1 MVLNSNLEMDE
12 EFWYLPQILQ
22 SGILNKPNHSRD
34 LKDLRKRL
42 GNDTLAIELFQ
53 EIAKS
58 LPDIVDSGLALTS
71 LDRLL
76 VLTQSPAETVKGWLT
91 EKSKFRRFIRL
102 LGSSSFLSQILIQ
115 QYPDIMNLI
124 FFQDQQIR
132 RDPLVQLAI
141 SLTCKRQSEKEVT
154 DVLRKFRLE
163 WTLVIASADLLDQL
177 GISETTRFIS
187 HLADACLEAAL
198 AWSMDRAR
206 KRFGIPLT
214 TVGTPCQLVAIA
226 LGKLGGVELNYSS
239 DVDLIFICDEDGK
252 TNSQRPIHSSEFF
265 SRVITDFLKI
275 LGGSASSSFVLR
287 VDLRLRPEGNQGP
300 LLMNLEQTLAY
311 YDTVG
316 RTWERQALIKMRPC
330 AGSLQLGEEF
340 CNSIEPFVYQRYLT
354 SIEIAEIQALKRRIE
369 HRAKSTGVS
378 EWDVKTGH
386 GGIRDIEFVVQF
398 LQLLNGRSL
407 KDVRNANSL
416 EAMFRLKNAG
426 CLNAD
431 EYESLQRNYIF
442 LRKVEHRLQLSD
454 DRQTHQIPV
463 HTESRRR
470 LADQM
475 GYKPGN
481 QWESP
486 DGPFERFSREYQL
499 RTSENNANLN
509 RLLHHAFFTEDP
521 QGADPLSDLIL
532 DPEMPEDM
540 REQALNPIGFLDSS
554 EAFENLQKM
563 AREESPYFS
572 SPRCRHFFAALVP
585 KLLKTI
591 QNSPSPDHTL
601 AQMENLSKEIPGKA
615 LFWER
620 LNAQPDFI
628 QSFYEIATFNR
639 IARESVL
646 TSPELIQNWSR
657 FALNTKPMKYDEI
670 QTTIDNSVAIDQ
682 TETSALRNLRDELWL
697 NVSLQNHLPYSTHK
711 IQEITQQLSDIAT
724 GIIQTFARQI
734 YEEGL
739 IRWRQITSQT
749 SGPGSWAILALGKL
763 GGEDI
768 LFHSDLD
775 LMFLHEI
782 NPGLNHNRL
791 KLAAEGFFQDLASR
805 FIRGLGGV
813 GPKFVYRVDTRLRP
827 FGSSGPLSISI
838 EQFQKYYQ
846 SKDARIWERLAL
858 LRARPVY
865 LNGIP
870 ELEIRETIR
879 QMTFLIEHTQSEIS
893 QEINE
898 LRNKTLSS
906 SEEAAFDLKRAS
918 GGLHEAELLVQGLQ
932 LLHLGKT
939 GNIPVANF
947 QGAVHQLQN
956 IGAIDL
962 DVALELSKIYSYYRQ
977 VETGI
982 RILRNRATNPLVI
995 HHDEIPYLEQIIDQN
1010 TNHPF
1015 MTIHETIRTYQNEIH
1030 QIYKNYFHPPKV

>member
-1 MVLNSNLEMDE
+1 MVLNSELEMDE
-12 EFWYLPQILQ
+12 AFWYLPQILQ

-71 LDRLL
+71 LDRIL
-76 VLTQSPAETVKGWLT
+76 VLTQSPAETVKDWLT

-124 FFQDQQIR
+124 FFQDQHIS
-132 RDPLVQLAI
+132 RDRLVQLAI

-198 AWSMDRAR
+198 QWSMDRAR
-206 KRFGIPLT
+206 KRFGNPLT
-214 TVGTPCQLVAIA
+214 SAGKSCQIVAIA

-239 DVDLIFICDEDGK
+239 DVDLIFIYDEDGK
-252 TNSQRPIHSSEFF
+252 TNSHRPIHSSEFF

-330 AGSLQLGEEF
+330 AGSLPLGEEF
-340 CNSIEPFVYQRYLT
+340 RIAIEPFVYQRYLT

-398 LQLLNGRSL
+398 LQLLNGRNL
-407 KDVRNANSL
+407 KDVRNGNSL
-416 EAMFRLKNAG
+416 EAMLRLKNAG
-426 CLNAD
+426 CLNPD
-431 EYESLQRNYIF
+431 EFESLQRNYIF

-463 HTESRRR
+463 KTESRRR
-470 LADQM
+470 LANQM
-475 GYKPGN
+475 GYKSGN

-486 DGPFERFSREYQL
+486 DGPFERFSREYQQK
-499 RTSENNANLN
+499 TSENNANLN
-509 RLLHHAFFTEDP
+509 RLLHHAFFAEDTEGTDT
-521 QGADPLSDLIL
+521 LSDLIL
-532 DPEMPEDM
+532 DPEMPEDT
-540 REQALNPIGFLDSS
+540 REQALKPFGFLHSS

-563 AREESPYFS
+563 AREESLYFS

-585 KLLKTI
+585 KLLKSI
-591 QNSPSPDHTL
+591 QNSPSPDRTL
-601 AQMENLSKEIPGKA
+601 AQMENLSKGFPGKA
-615 LFWER
+615 IFWER
-620 LNAQPDFI
+620 LNAQPELI
-628 QSFYEIATFNR
+628 QSFYEIATFNKL
-639 IARESVL
+639 ARESLL
-646 TSPELIQNWSR
+646 TSPDMIQNWGR
-657 FALNTKPMKYDEI
+657 FSLDNQLVGQDEI
-670 QTTIDNSVAIDQ
+670 QKSIATPNKGEQQDIP
-682 TETSALRNLRDELWL
+682 ALRNLRDEFWL
-697 NVSLQNHLPYSTHK
+697 RVALQNHLPYEAKK
-711 IQEITQQLSDIAT
+711 IEDLTQQLSDIAT
-724 GIIQTFARQI
+724 VIIQTFANQI
-734 YEEGL
+734 FDEGL

-749 SGPGSWAILALGKL
+749 NGPGSWAIIGLGKL
-763 GGEDI
+763 GGQDI

-782 NPGLNHNRL
+782 NPGLNQSRL

-813 GPKFVYRVDTRLRP
+813 GPKFIYRVDTRLRP

-838 EQFQKYYQ
+838 EQFENYYQ

-865 LNGIP
+865 LNGIA
-870 ELEIRETIR
+870 ESEIRKTIR
-879 QMTFLIEHTQSEIS
+879 QMTFLVKHTLQEVSHEIR
-893 QEINE
+893 E
-898 LRNKTLSS
+898 LREKTLHSS
-906 SEEAAFDLKRAS
+906 DDAALDLKRNK

-932 LLHLGKT
+932 LLHLDKSGPL
-939 GNIPVANF
+939 PVASF
-947 QGAVHQLQN
+947 HGAVQQLQSL
-956 IGAIDL
+956 GAIAPE
-962 DVALELSKIYSYYRQ
+962 VALKLSTIYSYYRQ
-977 VETGI
+977 VETAI
-982 RILRNRATNPLVI
+982 RVLRNRLTSPLMI
-995 HHDEIPYLEQIIDQN
+995 QKEEIPYLEQMVEVQSGGSRLPIPQ
-1010 TNHPF
+1010 
-1015 MTIHETIRTYQNEIH
+1015 TIHHYQLEMH
-1030 QIYKNYFHPPKV
+1030 QIYQNLIHYGKI

>member
-1 MVLNSNLEMDE
+1 MVLNSELEMDE
-12 EFWYLPQILQ
+12 AFWYLPQILQ

-71 LDRLL
+71 LDRIL
-76 VLTQSPAETVKGWLT
+76 VLTQSPAETVKDWLT

-115 QYPDIMNLI
+115 QYPDIMNLN
-124 FFQDQQIR
+124 FFQDQHIS
-132 RDPLVQLAI
+132 RDRLVQLAI

-163 WTLVIASADLLDQL
+163 WTLVIASADLLDHL

-198 AWSMDRAR
+198 EWSMDRAR
-206 KRFGIPLT
+206 KRFGTPLT
-214 TVGTPCQLVAIA
+214 PAGKSCQLVAIA

-340 CNSIEPFVYQRYLT
+340 RNSIEPFVYQRYLT

-398 LQLLNGRSL
+398 LQLLNGRNL

-416 EAMFRLKNAG
+416 EAMLRLKNAG

-463 HTESRRR
+463 HLESRRR

-481 QWESP
+481 LWESP

-532 DPEMPEDM
+532 DPEMPEDT
-540 REQALNPIGFLDSS
+540 REQALNPIGFVDTS

-601 AQMENLSKEIPGKA
+601 AQMENLSKGIPGKA

-620 LNAQPDFI
+620 LNAQPEFI

-639 IARESVL
+639 IARESLL
-646 TSPELIQNWSR
+646 TSPELIQNWGR
-657 FALNTKPMKYDEI
+657 FALNTNPMKHDEI
-670 QTTIDNSVAIDQ
+670 QNAITNSLSSGKSDI
-682 TETSALRNLRDELWL
+682 SALRNLRDELWL
-697 NVSLQNHLPYSTHK
+697 NVALQNHLPYSTDT

-724 GIIQTFARQI
+724 GIIQFFARQI

-782 NPGLNHNRL
+782 NPSLNHNRL

-827 FGSSGPLSISI
+827 FGSSGPLSISL
-838 EQFQKYYQ
+838 EQFQK
-846 SKDARIWERLAL
+846 
-858 LRARPVY
+858 
-865 LNGIP
+865 
-870 ELEIRETIR
+870 
-879 QMTFLIEHTQSEIS
+879 
-893 QEINE
+893 
-898 LRNKTLSS
+898 
-906 SEEAAFDLKRAS
+906 
-918 GGLHEAELLVQGLQ
+918 
-932 LLHLGKT
+932 
-939 GNIPVANF
+939 
-947 QGAVHQLQN
+947 
-956 IGAIDL
+956 
-962 DVALELSKIYSYYRQ
+962 
-977 VETGI
+977 
-982 RILRNRATNPLVI
+982 
-995 HHDEIPYLEQIIDQN
+995 
-1010 TNHPF
+1010 
-1015 MTIHETIRTYQNEIH
+1015 
-1030 QIYKNYFHPPKV
+1030 